1 MAQNLKG
8 KTAFVTGAGRGIG
21 RAVAEALANEGV
33 TVGLLARTEAQV
45 KEVAEAITKN
55 GGKAAFA
62 TADVTNQSEV
72 EAAIATLT
80 DTIGQADILINNA
93 GLAASGPTYN
103 FDDETFDRII
113 AINVKGVYVCSKK
126 AINLM
131 KENGGGCIINTSS
144 MVSRVGTPGAIVYP
158 GSKFAVDGMTI
169 SLAREV
175 GKDNIRVNCVA
186 PGITETDMMAQAP
199 KEIIAAMSKQVPL
212 QRLGQPEDIANAFV
226 FLASDYASYITG
238 AVLRVDGGMLG

>member
-1 MAQNLKG
+1 MSKVAL
-8 KTAFVTGAGRGIG
+8 VTGSAKGIG
-21 RAVAEALANEGV
+21 RAIIIELAKSGYDCVINYYSSEREAYELNDLIKQYNIRSLVLRCDVSNEEEVNEMFNTIEKELGGV
-33 TVGLLARTEAQV
+33 
-45 KEVAEAITKN
+45 
-55 GGKAAFA
+55 
-62 TADVTNQSEV
+62 
-72 EAAIATLT
+72 
-80 DTIGQADILINNA
+80 DILINNA
-93 GLAASGPTYN
+93 GLASGPTYN

>member
-1 MAQNLKG
+1 MNLLQDKV
-8 KTAFVTGAGRGIG
+8 AIITGGTRGIG
-21 RAVAEALANEGV
+21 
-33 TVGLLARTEAQV
+33 
-45 KEVAEAITKN
+45 
-55 GGKAAFA
+55 FA
-62 TADVTNQSEV
+62 TV
-72 EAAIATLT
+72 EAFLKEGAKVAMCGSRQETVDKALEKLSAYKESLMGICPKLDDYQSVSDAFDKVVKRFGKL
-80 DTIGQADILINNA
+80 DILINNA

-103 FDDETFDRII
+103 FNDDTFDKVI

-131 KENGGGCIINTSS
+131 KENGGGSIINTSS

-169 SLAREV
+169 SLAREI
-175 GKDNIRVNCVA
+175 GKDHIRVNCVA

-199 KEIIAAMSKQVPL
+199 KEIVAAMAKQVPL
-212 QRLGQPEDIANAFV
+212 QRLAKPEDIASAFV

-238 AVLRVDGGMLG
+238 TILRVDGGMLG

>member
-1 MAQNLKG
+1 MKLLENKVAII
-8 KTAFVTGAGRGIG
+8 TGGTRGIG
-21 RAVAEALANEGV
+21 FATVEAFLKQGSKVAMCGSRQETVDKALEKLNEYGDSV
-33 TVGLLARTEAQV
+33 MGICPKLDDAESVG
-45 KEVAEAITKN
+45 
-55 GGKAAFA
+55 AAF
-62 TADVTNQSEV
+62 DEV
-72 EAAIATLT
+72 VARF
-80 DTIGQADILINNA
+80 GKVDILINNA

-126 AINLM
+126 VINLM